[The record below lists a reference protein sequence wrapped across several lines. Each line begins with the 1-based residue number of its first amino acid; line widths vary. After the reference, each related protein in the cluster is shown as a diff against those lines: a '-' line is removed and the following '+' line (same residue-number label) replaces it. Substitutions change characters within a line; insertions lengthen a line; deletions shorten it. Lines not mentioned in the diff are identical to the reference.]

1 MLTQRLAGLQ
11 HNRIAAYWRTR
22 LALGFRLLGGNRALA
37 LGGSY
42 DMGGFNAP
50 VYRPGSAPAAGFA
63 GIDAPRQFRFH
74 THRFRRRT

>member
-11 HNRIAAYWRTR
+11 HNRIAYWRSR
-22 LALGFRLLGGNRALA
+22 LALGFRLLGGTPALA

-42 DMGGFNAP
+42 WMGGFDAP
-50 VYRPGSAPAAGFA
+50 VYRLGSAPASMFA

-74 THRFRRRT
+74 THRFRRRR